1 MKKIL
6 VLILFLQTFFISV
19 SDTKRSISAEDQLP
33 SWNNEMR
40 TKIVNYID
48 MVTDSKNPGFIPES
62 ERFAVFDNDG
72 TLWAEQPTIE
82 ELFIIYYAKKMTEK
96 NPLLK
101 NKSPFNRVNDFYSN
115 GKFVIK
121 DRRIFDELVGIV
133 HEGMTNKEFQ
143 KTAED
148 FFRET
153 KYPGLNVPLEKTV
166 YQPQLELMNYL
177 RRNGFKVYICSGGET
192 DFMRVIS
199 EKYYGISKEQV
210 IGSELVFEY
219 NANANVMIR
228 RSKLYTDN
236 NGRAKAENIYHRL
249 GRPAV
254 FAVGNIRSGGDIYML
269 RYSQASEY
277 PSFQLLI
284 DHDDEKREF
293 LYTEADNISLKWAEK
308 YNWNVVSMKKDWKQI
323 FPK

>member
-1 MKKIL
+1 MKKALVFIL
-6 VLILFLQTFFISV
+6 LLTVFFLSNSNEKNIKTV
-19 SDTKRSISAEDQLP
+19 KDQLP
-33 SWNNEMR
+33 SWNNGIKE
-40 TKIVNYID
+40 KIINYIE
-48 MVTDSKNPGFIPES
+48 MVTDPENPGFIPES

-72 TLWAEQPTIE
+72 TLWAEQPVIE
-82 ELFIIYYAKKMTEK
+82 ELFIVYYAGKMAEK
-96 NPLLK
+96 NPELK
-101 NKSPFNRVNDFYSN
+101 NKLPFSRIKDFYSN
-115 GKFVIK
+115 GKFLIK
-121 DRRIFDELVGIV
+121 DRRLFDELGGIV
-133 HEGMTNKEFQ
+133 HEGMTNEEFQ
-143 KTAED
+143 KTAEE

-153 KYPGLNVPLEKTV
+153 KYPGLNVSLSKIV

-177 RRNGFKVYICSGGET
+177 RKNGFKVYICSGGEA

-219 NANANVMIR
+219 NAETNIMTR

-236 NGRAKAENIYHRL
+236 NGRAKAENIYHRI

-254 FAVGNIRSGGDIYML
+254 FAVGNVRSGGDIYML
-269 RYSQASEY
+269 RYSQASKY

-293 LYTEADNISLKWAEK
+293 LYSEADNISLDWAKK
-308 YNWNVVSMKKDWKQI
+308 YNWNIVSMKNDWKQI

>member
-1 MKKIL
+1 MRKIL
-6 VLILFLQTFFISV
+6 VYILFLQVFFISV
-19 SDTKRSISAEDQLP
+19 SDTKKSISAEDQLP
-33 SWNNEMR
+33 SWNNEIKA
-40 TKIVNYID
+40 KIINYTD
-48 MVTDSKNPGFIPES
+48 MVTDPENPGFIPGN

-72 TLWAEQPTIE
+72 TLWAEQPVIE
-82 ELFIIYYAKKMTEK
+82 EMFIVYYAGKMTEK
-96 NPLLK
+96 NPSLK
-101 NKSPFNRVNDFYSN
+101 NKHPFDRIGDFYSN

-121 DRRIFDELVGIV
+121 DRKVFDELAGIV

-143 KTAED
+143 KNAED

-153 KYPGLNVPLEKTV
+153 KFPGLNVCLEKTV
-166 YQPQLELMNYL
+166 YQKKLELMNYL
-177 RRNGFKVYICSGGET
+177 RKKGFKVYICSGGES

-219 NANANVMIR
+219 NENTNVMIR

-236 NGRAKAENIYHRL
+236 NGRAKAENIYHRI

-254 FAVGNIRSGGDIYML
+254 FAVGNVRSGGDIYML
-269 RYSQASEY
+269 RYSQASQY

-284 DHDDEKREF
+284 NHDDEKREF
-293 LYTEADNISLKWAEK
+293 LYTETNNISLEWAKK
-308 YNWNVVSMKKDWKQI
+308 YNWNVVSMKNDWKQI
-323 FPK
+323 FPR

>member
-1 MKKIL
+1 MKKTLII
-6 VLILFLQTFFISV
+6 ILFLQIFFLSV
-19 SDTKRSISAEDQLP
+19 SDTKKSVLAEDQLP
-33 SWNNEMR
+33 SWNSGIRE
-40 TKIVNYID
+40 KIVSYTD
-48 MVTDSKNPGFIPES
+48 MVTDPKNPGFIPES

-72 TLWAEQPTIE
+72 TLWAEQPVIE
-82 ELFIIYYAKKMTEK
+82 ELFIIYYAKKMIEK
-96 NPLLK
+96 DPSLK

-121 DRRIFDELVGIV
+121 DRRVFDEIVGIV
-133 HEGMTNKEFQ
+133 HEGMTNEEFQ
-143 KTAED
+143 KTAEA
-148 FFRET
+148 FFREI

-177 RRNGFKVYICSGGET
+177 RKKGFKVYICSGGES

-219 NANANVMIR
+219 NENTNVMIR

-236 NGRAKAENIYHRL
+236 NGRAKAVNIYQRL

-254 FAVGNIRSGGDIYML
+254 FAVGNVRSGGDIYML
-269 RYSQASEY
+269 RYSQASKY

-293 LYTEADNISLKWAEK
+293 LYSESDNISLEWAKK
-308 YNWNVVSMKKDWKQI
+308 YNWNVVSMKNDWKQI